1 MYIYISLIKVRK
13 RRDMHFIP
21 DIIKNTL
28 LNLFG
33 YHSFARDQGARVN
46 GYIIHIGDSV
56 QYFGFNK
63 QVLVQTKKEM
73 HTVVTI
79 LYCRSQ
85 TILYVNTPSYLVLNI
100 NDDNLF

>member
-1 MYIYISLIKVRK
+1 MNYVYISLIK
-13 RRDMHFIP
+13 RRD
-21 DIIKNTL
+21 TL
-28 LNLFG
+28 YQIYNKKCFAKPFRL
-33 YHSFARDQGARVN
+33 SFLCIQGARVN

-73 HTVVTI
+73 HTVVKVICLII

-85 TILYVNTPSYLVLNI
+85 TILYDNTPSYTWC
-100 NDDNLF
+100 

>member
-1 MYIYISLIKVRK
+1 M
-13 RRDMHFIP
+13 
-21 DIIKNTL
+21 
-28 LNLFG
+28 
-33 YHSFARDQGARVN
+33 
-46 GYIIHIGDSV
+46 

-73 HTVVTI
+73 HTVVNCRII

-100 NDDNLF
+100 NDDNLFKKNLEHYVYKPF

>member
-1 MYIYISLIKVRK
+1 MNFAKPFRL
-13 RRDMHFIP
+13 
-21 DIIKNTL
+21 
-28 LNLFG
+28 
-33 YHSFARDQGARVN
+33 SFLCIQAARVN

-63 QVLVQTKKEM
+63 QVLVQTKKEIY
-73 HTVVTI
+73 TVVNCRKI

-100 NDDNLF
+100 NDDNLFKKNLEHYVYEPF